1 MCACSLAYARERC
14 RVQTSHLAPHAD
26 LVAVMRVAWQL
37 VDAQALRRWR
47 DFLHL
52 KEACGP
58 HTTWFGSPTP
68 HSGATLLLDLRL
80 RVRAAAPHLACAL
93 SWQAVRCCCSP
104 LACQSSAC
112 IPVSSPASPGPV
124 PLGLTAC
131 WHAPGRT
138 RPLGGVACASL
149 HPASPSSHTSTASAQ
164 PRASTGVAQRV

>member
-37 VDAQALRRWR
+37 VPRLSAGGEIFFTSKKPA
-47 DFLHL
+47 
-52 KEACGP
+52 A
-58 HTTWFGSPTP
+58 PTP
-68 HSGATLLLDLRL
+68 RGLAAPRHTVGQLCCLTSAC
-80 RVRAAAPHLACAL
+80 VWRAAAPHLACAL